1 MGYNFTIHRRGGG
14 NAVVV
19 PPSTNYLDD
28 IKVLLDQ
35 HWFVQDGKPN
45 LDGTGTL
52 SNGSV
57 IRSITGKSGGLGGDR
72 AVYIN
77 ESETAI
83 SQQVPTRPN
92 GGLPVYFNQEGGYLH
107 IANSINVQYRFLN
120 NLGDIDATG
129 ELWYVCRLHT
139 GKRYEAIMSG
149 DRGPELKRLSVGTMQ
164 YNPNDY
170 VTGNQTFSY
179 EPNEFETVIFHFIY
193 NKTAGTCNIRV
204 TDSVGDYRDLTTKTI
219 PTNSFFRNFGVGTS
233 SHPASHDFFGYLFK
247 FGSTISPTD
256 RTTILTNLKAV
267 YPTIGALPT
276 KSFAKPTMAYNGGTG
291 NFTITP
297 NYQLRGGASS
307 IDTTN
312 TVVRWYVLKNNV
324 VGGSYPNDPLAN
336 ISLLATTSGN
346 NLSLHISDYS
356 ANFTVGG
363 AGVGDEIVGA
373 ITVYDNLGAAF
384 PIECATEPIRTA

>member
-1 MGYNFTIHRRGGG
+1 MAFNFGLYKKRGGS
-14 NAVVV
+14 AV
-19 PPSTNYLDD
+19 SGGGGGITLDTS
-28 IKVLLDQ
+28 KALLDQ
-35 HWFVQDGKPN
+35 YWFVQDGKPN

-52 SNGSV
+52 SDGSYV
-57 IRSITGKSGGLGGDR
+57 KSILGKSGGLGGNR
-72 AVYIN
+72 ATYIN
-77 ESETAI
+77 ESEPAI
-83 SQQVPTRPN
+83 SQQIPTRPN
-92 GGLPVYFNQEGGYLH
+92 GGVPTYINQEGGYLH
-107 IANSINVQYRFLN
+107 IANGINIQYRFVS

-129 ELWYVCRLHT
+129 EVWYICRLHT

-149 DRGPELKRLSVGTMQ
+149 DRGPELKRLGTGTMQ

-193 NKTAGTCNIRV
+193 NKTTGTCNIRV
-204 TDSVGDYRDLTTKTI
+204 TDSLGDYRDLTTKTI

-276 KSFAKPTMAYNGGTG
+276 KSFAKPTMSYNGGTG

-297 NYQLRGGASS
+297 NYNLRGGAVS
-307 IDTTN
+307 IDTAN
-312 TVVRWYVLKNNV
+312 TIVRWYVLKNNV
-324 VGGSYPNDPLAN
+324 SGGSYPNDPLAN
-336 ISLLATTSGN
+336 ISLLATTTGN

-356 ANFTVGG
+356 ANFTTGG

-373 ITVYDNLGAAF
+373 ITVYDNLGIAF
-384 PIECATEPIRTA
+384 PVECATDPIRTA